1 MDDPIFYTK
10 RARDGTRTRD
20 PHLGKVVLH
29 QLSHSRIVIFFLAS
43 RRKKIANL
51 SQLRIGFNCSLLQS
65 TTMVILKELSP

>member
-29 QLSHSRIVIFFLAS
+29 QLSHSRKSQPARLFNKSQPTNDVLTNNRYSIGT
-43 RRKKIANL
+43 IAL
-51 SQLRIGFNCSLLQS
+51 CQ
-65 TTMVILKELSP
+65 E